1 MALPD
6 TMTAIGVTTPG
17 GPEALVPV
25 RRPLPAIDAQDIL
38 VRVEAAGVNRADI
51 LQRQGH
57 YPPPPGASDI
67 IGMEVA
73 GTVAAV
79 GAAARRYRVGD
90 RVTAL
95 VAGGGYAEYCAVPEG
110 SALPVPDGLGMVEAA
125 AIPEAVTTVW
135 SNVFQR
141 GKLAAGETLLVHGG
155 ASGIGTTAI
164 QLGKAFG
171 ARVFVT
177 AGSPERC
184 AACMKL
190 GADLA
195 IDYQTEDFVARAR
208 AATGGR
214 GVDVILDMVGGSYV
228 RRNYEA
234 AAEDGHIVQIATSGG
249 TVAET
254 DFRLLMVKRLTHTG
268 STLRPRSLAFKAAL
282 MAELEAK
289 IWPLIAQR
297 VIAPVIDA
305 TFPLARAAEAQA
317 RMEGAHH
324 VGKIVL
330 TVREP

>member
-6 TMTAIGVTTPG
+6 IMTAIGVPTPG

-25 RRPLPAIDAQDIL
+25 QRPLPAIGAGDIL

-79 GAAARRYRVGD
+79 GSSATRYHVGD

-95 VAGGGYAEYCAVPEG
+95 VAGGGYAEYCAVHEG

-125 AIPEAVTTVW
+125 AIPEAFATVW

-141 GKLAAGETLLVHGG
+141 GKLTAGETLLVHGG
-155 ASGIGTTAI
+155 ASGIGTAAI

-184 AACMKL
+184 AACVKL

-195 IDYQTEDFVARAR
+195 IDYRAEDFVARVR
-208 AATGGR
+208 EVTGGR
-214 GVDVILDMVGGSYV
+214 GVDVILDMVGGAYV

-234 AAEDGHIVQIATSGG
+234 AAEDGRIVQIATSAGP
-249 TVAET
+249 VAET
-254 DFRLLMVKRLTHTG
+254 DFLVLMRKRLTHTG

-289 IWPLIAQR
+289 IWPLIAQHA
-297 VIAPVIDA
+297 VAPVIDA
-305 TFPLARAAEAQA
+305 KFPLARAAEAHA
-317 RMEGAHH
+317 RMEGTHH

-330 TVREP
+330 TMQAP